1 MTDPIRLSVTTIRL
15 GGFHELT
22 PPSFAR
28 GFQSFLFQ
36 PLRDGRGTE
45 RRKAKAAVPWALA
58 RARLNQT
65 PRVTFII
72 FARPALPTIY
82 DGDISR
88 KKEQFIQLAH

>member
-58 RARLNQT
+58 RLNQT